1 MDRSGDTR
9 AKLLIRTILLVAT
22 AGLAFVNGMP
32 LFSPLF
38 DPVLFFVQRL
48 APGFLGPQ
56 LLFHFNSLLISLVTL
71 LLAGIPAAIYER
83 LMGYRDSTPVSL
95 GIWLIATL
103 LLTLPSLMNAA
114 EMD

>member
-1 MDRSGDTR
+1 
-9 AKLLIRTILLVAT
+9 
-22 AGLAFVNGMP
+22 MP

-48 APGFLGPQ
+48 APGFFGPQ
-56 LLFHFNSLLISLVTL
+56 LLFHFNSLLISLMTL
-71 LLAGIPAAIYER
+71 LIAGIPAAIYER
-83 LMGYRDSTPVSL
+83 LMGYKSSTLVSL
-95 GIWLIATL
+95 GIWLIVTL